1 VPVKGVTAQESLT
14 MVLRFNAPLRATKPN
29 SDLVEQHM
37 ESFRGRIIPFIR
49 KEYGDLG
56 EDELAAELEKWKR
69 NLLSVFPR
77 KRFSS
82 KRGEVEQ
89 VAIPSTWVMGAIRA
103 RAATMKM
110 RLGTAIV
117 EGIEVKPHLIGLW
130 CRDGPLT
137 PDKLTFV
144 TDTII
149 SSDKFGKRS
158 ALKIYET
165 ANPPCITEKIHIAI
179 HHPGVKPETV
189 AELLTFGRMGANRT
203 QGYGTFHGTVYNGV
217 RKRWVG
223 E

>member
-1 VPVKGVTAQESLT
+1 VPVRGAMERESLV

-49 KEYGDLG
+49 REYGDLS
-56 EDELAAELEKWKR
+56 EDELAAELNKWKN

-77 KRFSS
+77 KRFSN
-82 KRGEVEQ
+82 KRGDVEQ

-103 RAATMKM
+103 RAATMKL

-117 EGIEVKPHLIGLW
+117 EGIEVKPYLIGLW
-130 CRDGPLT
+130 GRDGPLT
-137 PDKLTFV
+137 PDKLTYV

-165 ANPPCITEKIHIAI
+165 ANPPCSTEKIHIAI

-189 AELLTFGRMGANRT
+189 AELLAFGRMGANRT
-203 QGYGTFHGTVYNGV
+203 QGYGTFHGVVYNGV
-217 RKRWVG
+217 RKK
-223 E
+223 

>member
-1 VPVKGVTAQESLT
+1 MGQESLIV
-14 MVLRFNAPLRATKPN
+14 VLRFNAPLRATKPN

-49 KEYGDLG
+49 REYGDLS
-56 EDELAAELEKWKR
+56 EDELAAELNKWKN

-77 KRFSS
+77 KKFSC
-82 KRGEVEQ
+82 KKWGDVEQ

-117 EGIEVKPHLIGLW
+117 EGIEVKPYLIGLW
-130 CRDGPLT
+130 GRDGPLT
-137 PDKLTFV
+137 PDKLTYV

-165 ANPPCITEKIHIAI
+165 ANPPCSTEKIHITI
-179 HHPGVKPETV
+179 HHSGVKPETI
-189 AELLTFGRMGANRT
+189 A
-203 QGYGTFHGTVYNGV
+203 
-217 RKRWVG
+217 
-223 E
+223 